1 MKRTINI
8 RLACLAVA
16 LLAWGSPH
24 AQTAASRSVAA
35 ADTTVTATSGAEAA
49 ETSAATEKT
58 STTIENPI
66 ATTENSIAAIEKTG
80 TTLVRPDSAGLELS
94 APLYA
99 PFVRPL
105 TLWTDFYSCVPTMWD
120 MGWDSWQLHKGFN
133 AQLSLHAIT
142 GFGSGAPR
150 GVGFGQDAAF
160 MYALPLTSRL
170 SAAGGL
176 YVSNLDWGGRNYRQ
190 MGIAGVATYRVNDV
204 ISLYAYGSKTLLPGS
219 VAPYQ
224 APFID
229 GDRFGGMVNFKF
241 NDTFSMRFSVE
252 HREAP
257 APRVWQAP
265 RR

>member
-16 LLAWGSPH
+16 LLAWGSTH

-35 ADTTVTATSGAEAA
+35 ADTTVTATSGAETA

-133 AQLSLHAIT
+133 AQLSLHAIA

-190 MGIAGVATYRVNDV
+190 AIHQGIHLLENRGNVETGARGPRVVLGFPAGR
-204 ISLYAYGSKTLLPGS
+204 G
-219 VAPYQ
+219 
-224 APFID
+224 
-229 GDRFGGMVNFKF
+229 
-241 NDTFSMRFSVE
+241 
-252 HREAP
+252 
-257 APRVWQAP
+257 APRGPCPTRMAGTPPLIPP
-265 RR
+265 RRDGKEP